1 MGSRFCKS
9 CGAEITEDRPGSCP
23 KCGAA
28 PSTSDIKN
36 PVLAAVLSLIIPG
49 LGQSYNGN
57 ALKGIGIFLGLII
70 LWIINLLMYSEA
82 LFIGIIGIL
91 ILWIIGVYDAYRDA
105 GQMNRGE
112 IPEKKHQMLLFGGVA
127 VVVVI
132 VLAAIMF
139 LVVIALF
146 ASMYTPPLV
155 GEVHNDQTAEIRVQ
169 YNGSVFADYGIVDCY
184 SRKNITSPKVLR
196 FAEIMCPMNY
206 ATFRKNETGPGELRV
221 DLVRDGRV
229 VKSYTTV
236 TKGVWF
242 WNVKEF
248 LQRVSKEPELVQ
260 ETPVTVRILTDGE
273 WIGSIDDKY
282 GSQSDSGSGSATLTL
297 TQPVLPVNAC
307 VRNPDN
313 VPSVPITIEIYA
325 RNVLLKRSDV
335 KDGDGQICVKISQFT
350 P

>member
-139 LVVIALF
+139 LLFCLMLQFVPGNAISLHRKIGWTFVIYMFVGAVEGLF
-146 ASMYTPPLV
+146 FYNVARKYVPTAPSTLV
-155 GEVHNDQTAEIRVQ
+155 NSIIDQ
-169 YNGSVFADYGIVDCY
+169 
-184 SRKNITSPKVLR
+184 
-196 FAEIMCPMNY
+196 
-206 ATFRKNETGPGELRV
+206 
-221 DLVRDGRV
+221 
-229 VKSYTTV
+229 
-236 TKGVWF
+236 
-242 WNVKEF
+242 
-248 LQRVSKEPELVQ
+248 
-260 ETPVTVRILTDGE
+260 
-273 WIGSIDDKY
+273 
-282 GSQSDSGSGSATLTL
+282 
-297 TQPVLPVNAC
+297 
-307 VRNPDN
+307 
-313 VPSVPITIEIYA
+313 
-325 RNVLLKRSDV
+325 LK
-335 KDGDGQICVKISQFT
+335 KW
-350 P
+350 